1 MILDSSVIVSVLLD
15 EVDRPEIEER
25 LGEAAVCR
33 VGAPTL
39 VETGMV
45 LTSKL
50 GLAGRSLLGRF
61 LQEKDVEIVDFT
73 AEHWAVAYD
82 AFSRFGKGRHPAGLN
97 FGDCMSYAVAS
108 VAGEPLFCVGNDFPR
123 TDITLVK

>member
-1 MILDSSVIVSVLLD
+1 VILDSSVIVSVLLD
-15 EVDRPEIEER
+15 ETDRPSIEEK

-39 VETGMV
+39 VETAMV
-45 LTSKL
+45 LTSRM

-61 LQEKDVEIVDFT
+61 LQEKQVEVVDFT
-73 AEHWAVAYD
+73 DEHWNVAYD
-82 AFSRFGKGRHPAGLN
+82 AFRRFGKGRHPAGLN

-108 VAGEPLFCVGNDFPR
+108 VASEPLLCVGDDFPQ
-123 TDITLVK
+123 TDLKLVE